1 MKPRQ
6 FSKLVPIVA
15 LIGLSLM
22 LLANASLA
30 DPSAFR
36 PVQTNTPVT
45 LTPRAY
51 LPFVSRR
58 WSPWTLEDAIARLP
72 EVYTDSL
79 TPETV
84 EQYSNLLAPLPEEVQ
99 RWIVG
104 MGWGLEDLMLDANE
118 VALMQLL
125 ADKNVPTSMSL
136 LTNPAILGGVD
147 ASEVTW
153 AQDYQVESLLA
164 LLQPDIEQLVQI
176 GLLSE
181 DAVNSITELT
191 TTAAHDIE
199 IAKALHL
206 MASFG
211 HPDEGQFQFTVPD
224 YNVVMYVFGQ
234 LVDGGIPQGYEL
246 VALAAALD
254 YGTVYAIGNS
264 EVRTLAIDY
273 AQAVVSYVAET
284 DQIVSQQGVADWQ
297 ARNYTLEADIN
308 LVWGAPEKVYL
319 WTEQPGQGWWE
330 GWAQFIQR
338 PMEAWEFD
346 WLFTS
351 ISSLTAMRD
360 WMIGEGFLDHTI
372 ESDPAIE
379 NDFTFFQELFSDA
392 YDDTVDRVVANL
404 NDYFYIGDL
413 AQGQNFSSYHFDYQF
428 EDNMIIVDGVQ
439 VHNQKI
445 ANPDWEW
452 LQFTTT
458 GKLLGVCVDNAY
470 MEAILA
476 RSLNVSSNILARLQ
490 MDGEIAHVV
499 PLYLNPGDGL
509 WRATVYDSYLL
520 DDSPES
526 SPFHYGSSQIPLSS
540 DSVPERVLFGLVA
553 NSADYTVQ
561 RQGIPSGY
569 VYRRAPNLRQPGT
582 AIMSN

>member
-6 FSKLVPIVA
+6 SLTFVPIVA

-22 LLANASLA
+22 LLADASLA
-30 DPSAFR
+30 DPPTFR

-58 WSPWTLEDAIARLP
+58 WIPWRLEDAIAKLP
-72 EVYTDSL
+72 EVYTGSV

-84 EQYSNLLAPLPEEVQ
+84 EQYMDLLAPLPEEVQ
-99 RWIVG
+99 RWITSV
-104 MGWGLEDLMLDANE
+104 GWGLEDLVLDANE

-125 ADKNVPTSMSL
+125 PDKNVATAMSL
-136 LTNPAILGGVD
+136 LTNVGFLEGVD
-147 ASEVTW
+147 ASEVAW
-153 AQDYQVESLLA
+153 AQGYHVESLLA
-164 LLQPDIEQLVQI
+164 LLQPDIEQLVQL
-176 GLLSE
+176 GFLSE
-181 DAVNSITELT
+181 DAVSAITEL
-191 TTAAHDIE
+191 ASADAHNIE
-199 IAKALHL
+199 VAKALHL
-206 MASFG
+206 VANFG
-211 HPDEGQFQFTVPD
+211 RPYEGGFQFVVPD
-224 YNVVMYVFGQ
+224 YNVAMYVFGQ
-234 LVDGGIPQGYEL
+234 LVDGGIPQEYEL

-254 YGTVYAIGNS
+254 YGTVYAIGDD
-264 EVRTLAIDY
+264 EVKSLAIDY
-273 AQAVVSYVAET
+273 AQAIVSYVAET
-284 DQIVSQQGVADWQ
+284 DQILSQQGVVDWQ
-297 ARNYTLEADIN
+297 ARDYPLEADIN

-319 WTEQPGQGWWE
+319 WTEQPGQGWWD

-372 ESDPAIE
+372 ESDSAIE
-379 NDFTFFQELFSDA
+379 NDFAFFQELFSDA

-561 RQGIPSGY
+561 RQGIPGGY
-569 VYRRAPNLRQPGT
+569 IYRRAPNLRQPGH
-582 AIMSN
+582 